1 MLGLGRPTH
10 KNRTL
15 RPILQES
22 STDVAIII
30 FLYKEIIFALE
41 ISKDCVVN
49 VV

>member
-1 MLGLGRPTH
+1 MVELQKKSVAL
-10 KNRTL
+10 KL
-15 RPILQES
+15 MLQES
-22 STDVAIII
+22 STDIAIII